1 MQVTRVAPG
10 WPVASLMHRR
20 RVMADRIT
28 HVGLDVH
35 EEGIV
40 VAVAEGGLRGEVRE
54 YGRIANTAAALDRL
68 MRKLNGE
75 GVGLRFC
82 YEAGRC
88 GYGIQRHL
96 SAHGHECMVVAPSLI
111 PKRAGDRVKTD
122 RRDAASL
129 ARLHRAGELTAVWV
143 PDAGHEA
150 MRDLV
155 RARLDAVHAL
165 RRARQQL
172 SGFLLRQGCHYG
184 RPAWTKLHRRWLA
197 GLKFEQVLHH
207 VVLEDYIQAVEAAE
221 ARRDRLTAQIEACL
235 PEWSLAPVV
244 AALQTMRGMALVNAA
259 TLIAELGEL
268 SRFANPRQLMAYLG
282 LVPSEHSSG
291 ASIKRGGLTKA
302 GNSAARRLL
311 IEAAWCYRFPAGS
324 AASCCSGRRSSPSRS
339 ARSPGRRSC
348 GCAHAIASSP
358 AAANQPMSSRPR
370 SPVNWPALSG
380 PSPGACR
387 RRRADRKK
395 PVIASKGG
403 ASGPP
408 NTLLLGKAGG
418 AAAVRRTLDTTICR
432 VADPMQVSGPRQ
444 LRDASPVMRF
454 RPAHQRMINRR
465 HDGCASSLARQSLKQ
480 PLPMEPQIHAP
491 ATWKGGHERGV

>member
-1 MQVTRVAPG
+1 
-10 WPVASLMHRR
+10 MHRR
-20 RVMADRIT
+20 RVVGDRIT
-28 HVGLDVH
+28 YVGLDVH
-35 EEGIV
+35 KAGIV

-54 YGRIANTAAALDRL
+54 YGRIANTAGALDRL
-68 MRKLNGE
+68 MRKLGGA
-75 GVGLRFC
+75 GVRLRFC
-82 YEAGRC
+82 YEAGPC

-96 SAHGHECMVVAPSLI
+96 SAHGHECVVVAPSLI

-143 PDAGHEA
+143 PDTGHEA

-197 GLKFEQVLHH
+197 GLRFEHAVHH
-207 VVLEDYIQAVEAAE
+207 IVLEDYIAAVEAAE
-221 ARRDRLTAQIEACL
+221 ARRDRLTAQIEVML
-235 PEWSLAPVV
+235 PDWTLAPVV

-259 TLIAELGEL
+259 SLIAELGDL

-311 IEAAWCYRFPAGS
+311 IEAAWTYRFPA
-324 AASCCSGRRSSPSRS
+324 RVSRELLLRQEEQPKPIREIAWKAQLRLCTRYRKL
-339 ARSPGRRSC
+339 ARGGKP
-348 GCAHAIASSP
+348 ANVVTAAIAREL
-358 AAANQPMSSRPR
+358 AGFIWAIA
-370 SPVNWPALSG
+370 
-380 PSPGACR
+380 R
-387 RRRADRKK
+387 R
-395 PVIASKGG
+395 V
-403 ASGPP
+403 PP
-408 NTLLLGKAGG
+408 TAG
-418 AAAVRRTLDTTICR
+418 
-432 VADPMQVSGPRQ
+432 
-444 LRDASPVMRF
+444 
-454 RPAHQRMINRR
+454 
-465 HDGCASSLARQSLKQ
+465 
-480 PLPMEPQIHAP
+480 
-491 ATWKGGHERGV
+491 